1 MENLTKFD
9 DFKNK
14 KHGSKLN
21 EGVIKIGNE
30 YVLSDVQI
38 PVSLVNSYIKKIKD
52 ESGKNLRE
60 MMSDQDVAY
69 RLVKYVIENYLQ
81 IDNLPSN
88 VVLGD
93 DASANI
99 EVNDTESQVPPQGV
113 QGQETQTQ
121 TQIQDTQT
129 QTQDTQT
136 QTQDTQT
143 QSQVDSTVND
153 IQSSE
158 TQGGQS
164 EQTQQSQAI

>member
-1 MENLTKFD
+1 MENLTNFD

-93 DASANI
+93 DASASI
-99 EVNDTESQVPPQGV
+99 EVNDTESQIPPQGV

-121 TQIQDTQT
+121 TQI
-129 QTQDTQT
+129 QDTQT